1 MNNVP
6 LKSLRFFESSARNL
20 SFKLAA
26 DELNVTPAAVGQ
38 QIKTLEE
45 FLGVKLFHRLTRAIA
60 LTEEGQR
67 IFPGIRDSLQ
77 KIDTTL
83 GQLQPKRDHGILSVT
98 TVHSFAAK
106 WLFPR
111 LGNFSLK
118 HPDIDV
124 RLTATRKVMD
134 FTRDQVDLAIRIAP
148 SDPKTH
154 QLNSVRLFGES
165 FIAVCSPDL
174 IKNGP
179 SLNKPEDLVHHTLIH
194 DDTMAI
200 YQDSEWS
207 DWFDT
212 LGITGIDTS
221 RGPRF
226 NPSTMPIQAATN
238 GLGVALARKS
248 LVRDDLEQGKLIAP
262 FDLELQSNTA
272 YYLVYPKEC
281 PQIEKVH
288 AFRDWVLEEVRDFA

>member
-118 HPDIDV
+118 IGRAHV
-124 RLTATRKVMD
+124 
-134 FTRDQVDLAIRIAP
+134 
-148 SDPKTH
+148 
-154 QLNSVRLFGES
+154 
-165 FIAVCSPDL
+165 
-174 IKNGP
+174 
-179 SLNKPEDLVHHTLIH
+179 
-194 DDTMAI
+194 
-200 YQDSEWS
+200 
-207 DWFDT
+207 
-212 LGITGIDTS
+212 
-221 RGPRF
+221 
-226 NPSTMPIQAATN
+226 
-238 GLGVALARKS
+238 
-248 LVRDDLEQGKLIAP
+248 
-262 FDLELQSNTA
+262 
-272 YYLVYPKEC
+272 
-281 PQIEKVH
+281 
-288 AFRDWVLEEVRDFA
+288 